1 MSNPLYILDCLHEK
15 DSLSAF
21 EIKQATR
28 LRPHQFKLSIA
39 KLLKNG
45 YVNDLGEAPPDSKP
59 GQRGV
64 NKLYS
69 ITPKG
74 ILHLEYQFSSGIP
87 IASNPN
93 IPDYNRIRKILKAPR
108 TMSNTKAVE
117 QWNIETNYYLP
128 YGDDPLREIV

>member
-1 MSNPLYILDCLHEK
+1 MSNPLYILDSLHEQ

-21 EIKQATR
+21 DIKRITR
-28 LRPHQFKLSIA
+28 LRAHQFKLSIA

-45 YVNDLGEAPPDSKP
+45 YILDLGPAPPDGKP
-59 GQRGV
+59 GQRSA
-64 NKLYS
+64 NNLYS

-74 ILHLEYQFSSGIP
+74 ILHLEHQFTAGIP
-87 IASNPN
+87 IAANPYV
-93 IPDYNRIRKILKAPR
+93 PDYSRIREILKAPR

-128 YGDDPLREIV
+128 YGDEPLKEIV